1 MPNINKED
9 NMKEILL
16 IALAFLSGILL
27 LSASIVWESAVS
39 VVNSCKKLGIK
50 WQSSIKSHGHSLQH

>member
-16 IALAFLSGILL
+16 TALALLSGVLL
-27 LSASIVWESAVS
+27 FSASIVWEAALY
-39 VVNSCKKLGIK
+39 VV
-50 WQSSIKSHGHSLQH
+50 HSFRPTQAHH